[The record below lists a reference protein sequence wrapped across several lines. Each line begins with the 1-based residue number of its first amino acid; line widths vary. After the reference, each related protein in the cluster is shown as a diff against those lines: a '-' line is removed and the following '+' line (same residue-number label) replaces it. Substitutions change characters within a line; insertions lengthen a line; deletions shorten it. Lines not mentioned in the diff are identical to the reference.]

1 MQNSQNQIIE
11 LSETR
16 KTILSIINYLNSNI
30 VDPITKG
37 DILTIKE
44 TDLETNLEILIGKRD
59 NISSTLIKL
68 SNVLIKIIPL
78 EFKLNKEF
86 EIENSQL
93 EESRELKPEDIEIIN
108 RYLNRVKNL
117 RSKTEK
123 IDIKKEP
130 NLFDFSLK
138 DSDS

>member
-1 MQNSQNQIIE
+1 MSDSKNQITE

-37 DILTIKE
+37 DTLSIKE

-68 SNVLIKIIPL
+68 SGVLIKIIPL
-78 EFKLNKEF
+78 EFKLD
-86 EIENSQL
+86 
-93 EESRELKPEDIEIIN
+93 RELSLENKKSEDSRGLKEEDIDIIN
-108 RYLNRVKNL
+108 RYLNRIKGLEDKTKN
-117 RSKTEK
+117 

-130 NLFDFSLK
+130 DLFDFSLK
-138 DSDS
+138 DSDP